1 MENNFQR
8 HVAEW
13 RDMNQ
18 MGRFAEARQYYFEQ
32 LFEEVID
39 NFIKRNGILFP
50 DGSNIDVLFSVLG
63 FTPEPIILAAR
74 ALNPKRHIIFHDSGV
89 KFNEDNMRYLSRFLN
104 NGFEKI
110 ELPDESF
117 ATIYDIFKSKMAL
130 TAGRNY
136 AINVSG
142 GKKSMVAAA
151 SIFARDFN
159 SSVIYVDYKD
169 YDANLRRPIPGT
181 EYLNV
186 VYTPLRDLPELFH
199 IGINNSSASEST
211 ERVGKKEIISSE
223 KTEITPSP
231 ITERESHKVE
241 HPIGITIP
249 IWNDI
254 HLDEQSR
261 NDNNLSDIL
270 KKWDLSALKDYLNN
284 HLKGA
289 NIPNVQLE
297 VTDVLSSFSSAKK
310 YWAVVQELLSYNPVI
325 FLGAIAKARVN
336 NIPNLGVDI
345 DSEVIDSI
353 ISNALNSS
361 SKNKFA
367 LELLM
372 PCRGL
377 LSSEQKE
384 LIMDRCKS
392 LSSSETFYTLFK
404 LTGVNPS
411 ISINYLLNLSSTAA
425 AFTLYKIFSDG
436 KRNGMVHEDSQ
447 IESLKPTEIEKYC
460 LKMQESDSYA
470 FRTAS
475 LLIKNRILSQGR
487 IDRVLLNEIE
497 KNGFDGFHRYII
509 NKEQTLKS
517 ESIASSLSRGS
528 LLTKLRFIK
537 VLDNHYLFVDNDSQ
551 SYALLDKRLIN
562 EIPSSDEIYQA
573 FVLDVKKR
581 NGKRVIFISME
592 KESINFPHPPLININ
607 SLIDVSFSQSKDGQW
622 HLIKNSY
629 CKLLTMEIVS
639 RPRLLDYRKKQQAK
653 ILKQVDF
660 FTYKVELL

>member
-159 SSVIYVDYKD
+159 FSVIYVDYKD

-199 IGINNSSASEST
+199 IGINNNSEDDQLKEAGETSSI
-211 ERVGKKEIISSE
+211 VKE
-223 KTEITPSP
+223 KTATSKLPLESEFQNDEEHKSV
-231 ITERESHKVE
+231 TEYSLEDRPLEQEYKA
-241 HPIGITIP
+241 
-249 IWNDI
+249 
-254 HLDEQSR
+254 EQSLT
-261 NDNNLSDIL
+261 DLL
-270 KKWDLSALKDYLNN
+270 KNSNWTALKDYLNRN
-284 HLKGA
+284 LHDS
-289 NIPNVQLE
+289 NIPKIQGE
-297 VTDVLSSFSSAKK
+297 ITEALSSFTSPNK
-310 YWAVVQELLSYNPVI
+310 YWDAVNELLSYDSVI
-325 FLGAIAKARVN
+325 FLGAVVKAN
-336 NIPNLGVDI
+336 AIKISTLGKDI
-345 DSEVIDSI
+345 DSQVLDAI
-353 ISNALNSS
+353 ITHSFESS
-361 SKNKFA
+361 SKLKFA
-367 LELLM
+367 LDLLM
-372 PCRGL
+372 PCKAL
-377 LSSEQKE
+377 LSKEQKVF
-384 LIMDRCKS
+384 IMDKCVG
-392 LSSSETFYTLFK
+392 LPSSDLFYALFK

-411 ISINYLLNLSSTAA
+411 VSINYLLNINSTAA
-425 AFTLYKIFSDG
+425 AFTLYKVLADG
-436 KRNGMVHEDSQ
+436 QRNGMLREDSA
-447 IESLKPTEIEKYC
+447 IESLRPSEVAKLC
-460 LKMQESDSYA
+460 AQMQASESYA
-470 FRTAS
+470 FRIAA
-475 LLIKNRILSQGR
+475 LLIKNR
-487 IDRVLLNEIE
+487 VLLKGRVDRILINEIE
-497 KNGFDGFHRYII
+497 QNGFEGFHSYIMK
-509 NKEQTLKS
+509 KEQALKS
-517 ESIASSLSRGS
+517 ERIVSSLSTGS
-528 LLTKLRFIK
+528 VLTKLRFIK
-537 VLDNHYLFVDNDSQ
+537 SLDNHYLFVDSESQ
-551 SYALLDKRLIN
+551 SYALLDKRMTKKAPATDVL
-562 EIPSSDEIYQA
+562 YQA
-573 FVLDVKKR
+573 FVIDLRKWNDKKVCFVSFDEEHM
-581 NGKRVIFISME
+581 NL
-592 KESINFPHPPLININ
+592 PYTPLVNIGTI
-607 SLIDVSFSQSKDGQW
+607 IDVNFSQGKDGKW
-622 HLIKNSY
+622 YLVKNNY
-629 CKLLTMEIVS
+629 CKLLTIKIVS
-639 RPRLLDYRKKQQAK
+639 RPKLFDYRKKQQAK
-653 ILKQVDF
+653 ILQQIDF
-660 FTYKVELL
+660 FTYKVAIL

>member
-159 SSVIYVDYKD
+159 FSVIYVDYKD

-199 IGINNSSASEST
+199 IGINNNSEDDQLKEAGETSSI
-211 ERVGKKEIISSE
+211 VKE
-223 KTEITPSP
+223 KTATSKLPLESEFQNDEEHKSV
-231 ITERESHKVE
+231 TEYSLEDRPLEQEYKA
-241 HPIGITIP
+241 
-249 IWNDI
+249 
-254 HLDEQSR
+254 EQSLT
-261 NDNNLSDIL
+261 DLL
-270 KKWDLSALKDYLNN
+270 KNSNWTALKDYLNRN
-284 HLKGA
+284 LHDS
-289 NIPNVQLE
+289 NIPKIQGE
-297 VTDVLSSFSSAKK
+297 ITEALSSFTSPNK
-310 YWAVVQELLSYNPVI
+310 YWDAVNELLSYDSVI
-325 FLGAIAKARVN
+325 FLGAVVKAN
-336 NIPNLGVDI
+336 AIKISTLGKDI
-345 DSEVIDSI
+345 DSQVLDSI
-353 ISNALNSS
+353 ITHSFESS
-361 SKNKFA
+361 SKLKFA
-367 LELLM
+367 LDLLM
-372 PCRGL
+372 PCKAL
-377 LSSEQKE
+377 LSKEQKVF
-384 LIMDRCKS
+384 IMDKCVG
-392 LSSSETFYTLFK
+392 LPSSDLFYALFK

-411 ISINYLLNLSSTAA
+411 VSINYLLNINSTAA
-425 AFTLYKIFSDG
+425 AFTLYKVLADG
-436 KRNGMVHEDSQ
+436 QRNGMLREDSA
-447 IESLKPTEIEKYC
+447 IESLRPSEVAKLC
-460 LKMQESDSYA
+460 AQMQASESYA
-470 FRTAS
+470 FRIAA
-475 LLIKNRILSQGR
+475 LLIKNR
-487 IDRVLLNEIE
+487 VLLKGRVDRILINEIE
-497 KNGFDGFHRYII
+497 QNGFEGFHSYIMK
-509 NKEQTLKS
+509 KEQALKS
-517 ESIASSLSRGS
+517 ERIVSSLSTGS
-528 LLTKLRFIK
+528 VLTKLRFIK
-537 VLDNHYLFVDNDSQ
+537 SLDNHYLFVDSESQ
-551 SYALLDKRLIN
+551 SYALLDKRMTKKAPATDVL
-562 EIPSSDEIYQA
+562 YQA
-573 FVLDVKKR
+573 FVIDLRKWNDKKVCFVSFDEEHM
-581 NGKRVIFISME
+581 NL
-592 KESINFPHPPLININ
+592 PYTPLVNIGTI
-607 SLIDVSFSQSKDGQW
+607 IDVNFSQGKDGKW
-622 HLIKNSY
+622 YLVKNNY
-629 CKLLTMEIVS
+629 CKLLTIKIVS
-639 RPRLLDYRKKQQAK
+639 RPKLFDYRKKQQAK
-653 ILKQVDF
+653 ILQQIDF
-660 FTYKVELL
+660 FTYKVAIL

>member
-159 SSVIYVDYKD
+159 FSVIYVDYKD

-199 IGINNSSASEST
+199 IGINNNSEDDQLKEAGETSSI
-211 ERVGKKEIISSE
+211 VKE
-223 KTEITPSP
+223 KTATSKLPLESEFQNDEEHKSV
-231 ITERESHKVE
+231 TEYSLEDRPLEQEYKA
-241 HPIGITIP
+241 
-249 IWNDI
+249 
-254 HLDEQSR
+254 EQSLT
-261 NDNNLSDIL
+261 DLL
-270 KKWDLSALKDYLNN
+270 KNSNWTALKDYLNRN
-284 HLKGA
+284 LHDS
-289 NIPNVQLE
+289 NIPKIQGE
-297 VTDVLSSFSSAKK
+297 ITEALSSFTSPNK
-310 YWAVVQELLSYNPVI
+310 YWDAVNELLSYDSVI
-325 FLGAIAKARVN
+325 FLGAVVKAN
-336 NIPNLGVDI
+336 AIKISTLGKDI
-345 DSEVIDSI
+345 DSQVLDSI
-353 ISNALNSS
+353 ITHSFESS
-361 SKNKFA
+361 SKLKFA
-367 LELLM
+367 LDLLM
-372 PCRGL
+372 PCKAL
-377 LSSEQKE
+377 LSKEQKVF
-384 LIMDRCKS
+384 IMDKCVG
-392 LSSSETFYTLFK
+392 LPSSDLFYALFK

-411 ISINYLLNLSSTAA
+411 VSINYLLNINSTAD
-425 AFTLYKIFSDG
+425 AFTLYKVLADG
-436 KRNGMVHEDSQ
+436 QRNGMLREDSA
-447 IESLKPTEIEKYC
+447 IESLRPSEVAKLC
-460 LKMQESDSYA
+460 AQMQASESYA
-470 FRTAS
+470 FRIAA
-475 LLIKNRILSQGR
+475 LLIKNR
-487 IDRVLLNEIE
+487 VLLKGRVDRILINEIE
-497 KNGFDGFHRYII
+497 QNGFEGFHSYIMK
-509 NKEQTLKS
+509 KEQALKS
-517 ESIASSLSRGS
+517 ERIVSSLSTGS
-528 LLTKLRFIK
+528 VLTKLRFIK
-537 VLDNHYLFVDNDSQ
+537 SLDNHYLFVDSESQ
-551 SYALLDKRLIN
+551 SYALLDKRMTKKAPATDVL
-562 EIPSSDEIYQA
+562 YQA
-573 FVLDVKKR
+573 FVIDLRKWNDKKVCFVSFDEEHM
-581 NGKRVIFISME
+581 NL
-592 KESINFPHPPLININ
+592 PYTPLVNIGTI
-607 SLIDVSFSQSKDGQW
+607 IDVNFSQGKDGKW
-622 HLIKNSY
+622 YLVKNNY
-629 CKLLTMEIVS
+629 CKLLTIKIVS
-639 RPRLLDYRKKQQAK
+639 RPKLFDYRKKQQAK
-653 ILKQVDF
+653 ILQQIDF
-660 FTYKVELL
+660 FTYKVAIL

>member
-159 SSVIYVDYKD
+159 FSVIYVDYKD

-199 IGINNSSASEST
+199 IGINNNSEDDQLKEAGETSSI
-211 ERVGKKEIISSE
+211 VKE
-223 KTEITPSP
+223 KTATSKLPLESEFQNDEEHKSV
-231 ITERESHKVE
+231 TEYSLEDRPLEQEYKA
-241 HPIGITIP
+241 
-249 IWNDI
+249 
-254 HLDEQSR
+254 EQSLT
-261 NDNNLSDIL
+261 DLL
-270 KKWDLSALKDYLNN
+270 KNSNWTALKDYLNRN
-284 HLKGA
+284 LHDS
-289 NIPNVQLE
+289 NIPKIQGE
-297 VTDVLSSFSSAKK
+297 ITEALSSFTSPNK
-310 YWAVVQELLSYNPVI
+310 YWDAVNELLSYDSVI
-325 FLGAIAKARVN
+325 FLGAVVKAN
-336 NIPNLGVDI
+336 AIKISTLGKDI
-345 DSEVIDSI
+345 DSQVLDSI
-353 ISNALNSS
+353 ITHSFESS
-361 SKNKFA
+361 SKLKFA
-367 LELLM
+367 LDLLM
-372 PCRGL
+372 PCKAL
-377 LSSEQKE
+377 LSKEQKVF
-384 LIMDRCKS
+384 IMDKCVG
-392 LSSSETFYTLFK
+392 LPSSDLFYALFK

-411 ISINYLLNLSSTAA
+411 VSIIYLLNINSTAA
-425 AFTLYKIFSDG
+425 AFTLYKVLADG
-436 KRNGMVHEDSQ
+436 QRNGMLREDSA
-447 IESLKPTEIEKYC
+447 IESLRPSEVAKLC
-460 LKMQESDSYA
+460 AQMQASESYA
-470 FRTAS
+470 FRIAA
-475 LLIKNRILSQGR
+475 LLIKNR
-487 IDRVLLNEIE
+487 VLLKGRVDRILINEIE
-497 KNGFDGFHRYII
+497 QNGFEGFHSYIMK
-509 NKEQTLKS
+509 KEQALKS
-517 ESIASSLSRGS
+517 ERIVSSLSTGS
-528 LLTKLRFIK
+528 VLTKLRFIK
-537 VLDNHYLFVDNDSQ
+537 SLDNHYLFVDSESQ
-551 SYALLDKRLIN
+551 SYALLDKRMTKKAPATDVL
-562 EIPSSDEIYQA
+562 YQA
-573 FVLDVKKR
+573 FVIDLRKWNDKKVCFVSFDEEHM
-581 NGKRVIFISME
+581 NL
-592 KESINFPHPPLININ
+592 PYTPLVNIGTI
-607 SLIDVSFSQSKDGQW
+607 IDVNFSQGKDGKW
-622 HLIKNSY
+622 YLVKNNY
-629 CKLLTMEIVS
+629 CKLLTIKIVS
-639 RPRLLDYRKKQQAK
+639 RPKLFDYRKKQQAK
-653 ILKQVDF
+653 ILQQIDF
-660 FTYKVELL
+660 FTYKVAIL

>member
-159 SSVIYVDYKD
+159 FSVIYVDYKD

-199 IGINNSSASEST
+199 IGINNNSEDDQLKEAGETSSI
-211 ERVGKKEIISSE
+211 VKE
-223 KTEITPSP
+223 KTATSKLPLESEFQNDEEHKSV
-231 ITERESHKVE
+231 TEYSLEDRPLEQEYKA
-241 HPIGITIP
+241 
-249 IWNDI
+249 
-254 HLDEQSR
+254 EQSLT
-261 NDNNLSDIL
+261 DLL
-270 KKWDLSALKDYLNN
+270 KNSNWTALKDYLNRN
-284 HLKGA
+284 LHDS
-289 NIPNVQLE
+289 NIPKIQGEITEALC
-297 VTDVLSSFSSAKK
+297 SFTSPNK
-310 YWAVVQELLSYNPVI
+310 YWDAVNELLSYDSVI
-325 FLGAIAKARVN
+325 FLGAVVKAN
-336 NIPNLGVDI
+336 AIKISTLGKDI
-345 DSEVIDSI
+345 DSQVLDSI
-353 ISNALNSS
+353 ITHSFESS
-361 SKNKFA
+361 SKLKFA
-367 LELLM
+367 LDLLM
-372 PCRGL
+372 PCKAL
-377 LSSEQKE
+377 LSKEQKVF
-384 LIMDRCKS
+384 IMDKCVG
-392 LSSSETFYTLFK
+392 LPSSDLFYALFK

-411 ISINYLLNLSSTAA
+411 VSINYLLNINSTAA
-425 AFTLYKIFSDG
+425 AFTLYKVLADG
-436 KRNGMVHEDSQ
+436 QRNGMLREDSA
-447 IESLKPTEIEKYC
+447 IESLRPSEVAKLC
-460 LKMQESDSYA
+460 AQMQASESYA
-470 FRTAS
+470 FRIAA
-475 LLIKNRILSQGR
+475 LLIKNR
-487 IDRVLLNEIE
+487 VLLKGRVDRILINEIE
-497 KNGFDGFHRYII
+497 QNGFEGFHSYIMK
-509 NKEQTLKS
+509 KEQALKS
-517 ESIASSLSRGS
+517 ERIVSSLSTGS
-528 LLTKLRFIK
+528 VLTKLRFIK
-537 VLDNHYLFVDNDSQ
+537 SLDNHYLFVDSESQ
-551 SYALLDKRLIN
+551 SYALLDKRMTKKAPATDVL
-562 EIPSSDEIYQA
+562 YQA
-573 FVLDVKKR
+573 FVIDLRKWNDKKVCFVSFDEEHM
-581 NGKRVIFISME
+581 NL
-592 KESINFPHPPLININ
+592 PYTPLVNIGTI
-607 SLIDVSFSQSKDGQW
+607 IDVNFSQGKDGKW
-622 HLIKNSY
+622 YLVKNNY
-629 CKLLTMEIVS
+629 CKLLTIKIVS
-639 RPRLLDYRKKQQAK
+639 RPKLFDYRKKQQAK
-653 ILKQVDF
+653 ILQQIDF
-660 FTYKVELL
+660 FTYKVAIL

>member
-159 SSVIYVDYKD
+159 FSVIYVDYKD

-199 IGINNSSASEST
+199 IGINNNSEDDQLKEAGETSSI
-211 ERVGKKEIISSE
+211 VKE
-223 KTEITPSP
+223 KTATSKLPLESEFQNDEEHKSV
-231 ITERESHKVE
+231 TEYSLEDRPLEQEYKA
-241 HPIGITIP
+241 
-249 IWNDI
+249 
-254 HLDEQSR
+254 EQSLT
-261 NDNNLSDIL
+261 DLL
-270 KKWDLSALKDYLNN
+270 KNSNWTALKDYLNRN
-284 HLKGA
+284 LHDS
-289 NIPNVQLE
+289 NIPKIQGE
-297 VTDVLSSFSSAKK
+297 ITEALSSFTSPNK
-310 YWAVVQELLSYNPVI
+310 YWDAVNELLSYDSVI
-325 FLGAIAKARVN
+325 FLGAVVKAN
-336 NIPNLGVDI
+336 AIKISTLGKDI
-345 DSEVIDSI
+345 DSQVLDTI
-353 ISNALNSS
+353 ITHSFESS
-361 SKNKFA
+361 SKLKFA
-367 LELLM
+367 LDLLM
-372 PCRGL
+372 PCKAL
-377 LSSEQKE
+377 LSKEQKVF
-384 LIMDRCKS
+384 IMDKCVG
-392 LSSSETFYTLFK
+392 LPSSDLFYALFK

-411 ISINYLLNLSSTAA
+411 VSINYLLNINSTAA
-425 AFTLYKIFSDG
+425 AFTLYKVLADG
-436 KRNGMVHEDSQ
+436 QRNGMLREDSA
-447 IESLKPTEIEKYC
+447 IESLRPSEVAKLC
-460 LKMQESDSYA
+460 AQMQASESYA
-470 FRTAS
+470 FRIAA
-475 LLIKNRILSQGR
+475 LLIKNR
-487 IDRVLLNEIE
+487 VLLKGRVDRILINEIE
-497 KNGFDGFHRYII
+497 QNGFEGFHSYIMK
-509 NKEQTLKS
+509 KEQALKS
-517 ESIASSLSRGS
+517 ERIVSSLSTGS
-528 LLTKLRFIK
+528 VLTKLRFIK
-537 VLDNHYLFVDNDSQ
+537 SLDNHYLFVDSESQ
-551 SYALLDKRLIN
+551 SYALLDKRMTKKAPATDVL
-562 EIPSSDEIYQA
+562 YQA
-573 FVLDVKKR
+573 FVIDLRKWNDKKVCFVSFDEEHM
-581 NGKRVIFISME
+581 NL
-592 KESINFPHPPLININ
+592 PYTPLVNIGTI
-607 SLIDVSFSQSKDGQW
+607 IDVNFSQGKDGKW
-622 HLIKNSY
+622 YLVKNNY
-629 CKLLTMEIVS
+629 CKLLTIKIVS
-639 RPRLLDYRKKQQAK
+639 RPKLFDYRKKQQAK
-653 ILKQVDF
+653 ILQQIDF
-660 FTYKVELL
+660 FTYKVAIL